1 MELVSVTEHST
12 LVDPAGQPS
21 RQTIEHRVD
30 PLTGTVASLNLAL
43 GEKAR
48 AFVGTADAALLA
60 DLAERSRAGCPF
72 CSAAERGTRY
82 DPAFAPEGQLRFG
95 GALAMPNLF
104 TKCRFDSV
112 VVLDVAGH
120 VLQPS
125 AIGAAALANGLR
137 AAADLVR
144 RARAADPAMVHHLVG
159 MNFLP
164 PGGSSV
170 PHPHFQVHVRSVPY
184 SGVTRLTAASAA
196 WRARAGRSFW
206 GELLEAERG
215 GPRWVG
221 ECGPVAWLAAFA
233 PVHQREIWGV
243 VPGTGSLAEV
253 DDAGLVGLAE
263 GIARVISFYEGL
275 GASAFNVALLSSPLP
290 GRGDEYSLHARVC
303 SRPPLKAA
311 DVNYASWFGPLDG
324 GDDVHTDA
332 PELCAERLRT
342 RW

>member
-1 MELVSVTEHST
+1 MELVSVTEQSA

-30 PLTGTVASLNLAL
+30 PLTGTVASLNLAI

-48 AFVGTADAALLA
+48 AFVGTSDLALL
-60 DLAERSRAGCPF
+60 DELAARSRATCPF
-72 CSAAERGTRY
+72 CSAAEKGTRY

-112 VVLDVAGH
+112 VILDVGNHA
-120 VLQPS
+120 LRPS
-125 AIGAAALANGLR
+125 AVGAAALADGLR

-170 PHPHFQVHVRSVPY
+170 PHPHFQVHVRGVPY
-184 SGVTRLTAASAA
+184 SGVARLTAASAA
-196 WRARAGRSFW
+196 WKARTGRDFW
-206 GELLEAERG
+206 GELVEAERG

-221 ECGPVAWLAAFA
+221 QAGPVAWLAAFA
-233 PVHQREIWGV
+233 PAHQRELWGI
-243 VPGTGSLAEV
+243 VPGTGSLAEL
-253 DDAGLVGLAE
+253 DEAGLRGLAE
-263 GIARVISFYEGL
+263 GVSRVISFYESV
-275 GASAFNVALLSSPLP
+275 GAHPFNVAFLSSPLP
-290 GRGDEYSLHARVC
+290 GRGGEFSLQARVC
-303 SRPPLKAA
+303 SRPPLKSTY
-311 DVNYASWFGPLDG
+311 VNYESWFGPLYG
-324 GDDVHTDA
+324 GDDVHMEA
-332 PELCAERLRT
+332 PESYAARLRE